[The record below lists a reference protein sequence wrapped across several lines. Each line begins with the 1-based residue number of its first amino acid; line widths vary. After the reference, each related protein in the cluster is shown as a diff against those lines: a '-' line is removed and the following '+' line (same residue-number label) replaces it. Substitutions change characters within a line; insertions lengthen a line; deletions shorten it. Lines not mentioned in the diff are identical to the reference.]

1 MFSDRLDVDVFHQP
15 AEGAG
20 LITPGLVADGGE
32 DLVDGGL
39 FEVGHVLEG
48 RNDFVCG
55 HDSDPWAVFVD
66 GDVTLEEIAN
76 DDGVRID
83 GLLLGPVDVL
93 HAFADSVQLFF
104 STHVPIDLNC
114 FVRCR
119 C

>member
-39 FEVGHVLEG
+39 FEVGHVREG

-55 HDSDPWAVFVD
+55 HDSDPGAVFVD

-83 GLLLGPVDVL
+83 GLLLGLLMFCTPL
-93 HAFADSVQLFF
+93 RTASSCSFLLMFRL
-104 STHVPIDLNC
+104 I
-114 FVRCR
+114 
-119 C
+119 